1 MRKFASDVLLCCF
14 YCYGIKMK
22 NVFLEKEKS
31 KRQTET
37 SAKKNK
43 NFKRGLSTDRYGKHH
58 IELVTF
64 FNQQP
69 CLGRSD

>member
-1 MRKFASDVLLCCF
+1 
-14 YCYGIKMK
+14 MK

-31 KRQTET
+31 ERQTET
-37 SAKKNK
+37 SAQKNK
-43 NFKRGLSTDRYGKHH
+43 NIKRGLSTDRYGKYD

-69 CLGRSD
+69 CPGRSD